1 MSGAEVVAM
10 AVIIAMSANYVP
22 SMTATIGGIEYRT
35 SKVEIVAMRIACI
48 DGEVPESIKPVEWTV
63 EIGGCTEGIPLPF
76 QHDIA

>member
-1 MSGAEVVAM
+1 MSRAEVVAM

-22 SMTATIGGIEYRT
+22 SMTATIGGIEYWT

-76 QHDIA
+76 QYDIA